1 MDGWTEEDVKRL
13 VMEYVTRK
21 PTIIERVIP
30 AGLLFKLRRK
40 YIQDE
45 LNRLLPSW
53 INAVSKKHKEDNL
66 QLIFL
71 KTLFHTVTFT
81 IDQVKP
87 AFLTKPIT
95 PTNDAV

>member
-1 MDGWTEEDVKRL
+1 LTTPQTWGKSSLQPNAGDGWTEEDERL

-45 LNRLLPSW
+45 LNRLAAEL
-53 INAVSKKHKEDNL
+53 DNCTL
-66 QLIFL
+66 Q
-71 KTLFHTVTFT
+71 K
-81 IDQVKP
+81 
-87 AFLTKPIT
+87 A
-95 PTNDAV
+95 